1 MDRAEIET
9 EAKLDAEI
17 ALQQLEDAEELQ
29 WRRHLAR
36 RAISRLIESVCAQ
49 VPQEVLDLAWGPT
62 PDESDAKA
70 RLLCLADR
78 VALFSP
84 PIDAVPRDR
93 LSLGNLSAEFRAI
106 AHGDKAQ
113 ITEPA
118 SFHGMREPNA
128 FRLALHKLRA
138 LQWDAFLAAHNN
150 SIADRHNAI
159 ADAYKSQWTAIYR
172 WRKSIEK
179 LLGNE
184 WTAMSIK
191 DAGILNRF
199 GQSAAFSSVQP
210 SNLLDQLRL
219 DGEAYYK
226 ERKRQFSVVD

>member
-1 MDRAEIET
+1 MDRPEIET
-9 EAKLDAEI
+9 EAKLDAEV

-36 RAISRLIESVCAQ
+36 RAISRLIEAVCAH

-93 LSLGNLSAEFRAI
+93 LSLGNLTAELQAI

-118 SFHGMREPNA
+118 PFHGMKAPNA

-138 LQWDAFLAAHNN
+138 LQWDAFLAAHGNTP
-150 SIADRHNAI
+150 AERHNAI
-159 ADAYKSQWTAIYR
+159 AEAYKSQWTAIYR
-172 WRKSIEK
+172 WRESMEK
-179 LLGNE
+179 LLGEE
-184 WTAMSIK
+184 WTAWSIAS
-191 DAGILNRF
+191 AGRLNRF
-199 GQSAAFSSVQP
+199 GQSGSFFSNDP
-210 SNLLDQLRL
+210 DELKRQLKS
-219 DGEAYYK
+219 DGEAYYM
-226 ERKRQFSVVD
+226 ERKRQFPVI